1 MKYEV
6 KLNVG
11 IDDVLNVWARRWAS
25 HRDCRG
31 YPSLQPFMR
40 EGQNNPTRYALDEL
54 DDETYMRID
63 EAVAMLHDLHLEAY
77 QVLMAVFL
85 QRQEKKEICQTLQIA
100 WTTYDNRLR
109 TGRDF
114 MQGAVF
120 GSGLIKV
127 KF

>member
-1 MKYEV
+1 MQYAV
-6 KLNVG
+6 RLNVG

-25 HRDCRG
+25 QRDCKG

-40 EGQNNPTRYALDEL
+40 EGQNNPKRYAFDEL
-54 DDETYMRID
+54 DDDTYMQID
-63 EAVAMLHDLHLEAY
+63 KAVSMLHDLNLEAY

-85 QRQEKKEICQTLQIA
+85 QRQDKKAICNELKIVG
-100 WTTYDNRLR
+100 TTYDNRLR